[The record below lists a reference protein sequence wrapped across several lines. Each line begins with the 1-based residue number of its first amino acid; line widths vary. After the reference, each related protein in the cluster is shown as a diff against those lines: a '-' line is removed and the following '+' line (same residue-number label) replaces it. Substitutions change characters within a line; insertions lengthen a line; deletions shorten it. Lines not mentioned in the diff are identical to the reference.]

1 MTCICLCACVSVY
14 ILCYRNTWQLNMLGA
29 CSAGQDYGMCLDR
42 NRDHFRIWKAWLT
55 NQLSIQQVYLL
66 SGNIFHILHIMFW
79 SNFVRLSRL
88 CFYSNFF
95 CRSINDLVRCCSEI
109 FLLRLSSK
117 KKIITFLHGIFLP
130 RTHFFYFVFQ
140 KNKFVYGILS
150 RKQNLNLFSLNS
162 FFK

>member
-14 ILCYRNTWQLNMLGA
+14 ILCYRNTWQLNMLG
-29 CSAGQDYGMCLDR
+29 SAGQDYGMCLDR
-42 NRDHFRIWKAWLT
+42 NEDLFRIWKAWLT

-95 CRSINDLVRCCSEI
+95 VEALLLENI
-109 FLLRLSSK
+109 FMAFILEKKNYHVFARNFFASHTFFFISFSK
-117 KKIITFLHGIFLP
+117 KIN
-130 RTHFFYFVFQ
+130 FYM
-140 KNKFVYGILS
+140 
-150 RKQNLNLFSLNS
+150 S
-162 FFK
+162 FFLENKIWISSS